1 MLLELL
7 ESHPDNNRTYLL
19 TDLNDL
25 KKSLSSFGQLEPLAI
40 TKDNLIISGVS
51 L

>member
-1 MLLELL
+1 MLFELL
-7 ESHPDNNRTYLL
+7 KSHPDNNRIYQP

-25 KKSLSSFGQLEPLAI
+25 KKSLSSFGHLEPLAI